1 MTLQTMSPNCLL
13 IYKIPYPQIDNPAY
27 KGPWVHPEI
36 DNPDYVSDPNLY
48 KRDELCAVGLDLWQ
62 VKSGTIFDNFF
73 FGDDV
78 AEAAERGEALKKRL
92 EGEKK
97 MKSEQDEV
105 EREKEKAERPDEE
118 DLDDE
123 DLDDEAGDAAPVVS

>member
-1 MTLQTMSPNCLL
+1 M
-13 IYKIPYPQIDNPAY
+13 
-27 KGPWVHPEI
+27 
-36 DNPDYVSDPNLY
+36 SDPNLY

-62 VKSGTIFDNFF
+62 VKSGTIFDNIFL
-73 FGDDV
+73 GDDI

-97 MKSEQDEV
+97 MKSEQDEI
-105 EREKEKAERPDEE
+105 EREKEKAEKPDDE

-123 DLDDEAGDAAPVVS
+123 DLDDEAGDAAPVVSCLTFHLINIISLLFIAWFYNVSKSLRWIIATVGFCCQVN